1 MVFTYTFLHTRKWLY
16 YSTHAYSS
24 SIVVGI
30 VVKLMGGKKGRLQH
44 KYLSSFSAVLTSFD
58 RKSFTFYCLHNI
70 LLLVSCTSTFN

>member
-30 VVKLMGGKKGRLQH
+30 VVKLMGGRKKGDC
-44 KYLSSFSAVLTSFD
+44 SISI
-58 RKSFTFYCLHNI
+58 C
-70 LLLVSCTSTFN
+70 LVSVHFLRDLTLPLHPSTLLDAINSLVVN